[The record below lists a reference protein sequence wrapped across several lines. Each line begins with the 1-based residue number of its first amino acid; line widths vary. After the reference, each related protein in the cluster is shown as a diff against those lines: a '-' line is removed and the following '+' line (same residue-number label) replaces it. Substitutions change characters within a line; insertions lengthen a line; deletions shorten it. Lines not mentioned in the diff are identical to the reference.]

1 MMQVY
6 EKEIVQ
12 LRNELGQADGNA
24 ITTFLSSLEP
34 EEK

>member
-24 ITTFLSSLEP
+24 ITTFLSTLEP
-34 EEK
+34 EA